1 MGNQFFKTTF
11 FEILIA
17 DSDSSQT
24 VFLFEKFLREH
35 CQKLK
40 KLAETSVSLTYIS
53 FFKFFFPILKVFLLE
68 YFKTKNNFFERNLN
82 MQSEF

>member
-1 MGNQFFKTTF
+1 VTLTLWEINFSKQLF

-35 CQKLK
+35 CQKFK
-40 KLAETSVSLTYIS
+40 KPAETSVSLTYFSFSS
-53 FFKFFFPILKVFLLE
+53 FFS
-68 YFKTKNNFFERNLN
+68 NFESVPVRIF
-82 MQSEF
+82 